1 MLNRFEKETGPVNW
15 AKLTLPAVFMDS
27 INQVVAQLE
36 AMSEEDRNKKLMGDM
51 QHQVDG
57 DHPEHS
63 IVTFPYAFPSAGN
76 YRIWIQMKRNGKIL
90 NSAFDAV
97 VE

>member
-1 MLNRFEKETGPVNW
+1 MG
-15 AKLTLPAVFMDS
+15 
-27 INQVVAQLE
+27 
-36 AMSEEDRNKKLMGDM
+36 EEDRNKVLMGNMD
-51 QHQVDG
+51 HEVDSE
-57 DHPEHS
+57 HPEHS
-63 IVTFPYAFPSAGN
+63 VVTFPYSFPTPGN